1 MVLRS
6 VIQKSMMSDT
16 GFIVVPVP
24 EPVVA
29 TMGTGM
35 SGGNNMSGMS
45 DVRGMAALQNATGAE
60 FDRMWVSQMLT
71 MHNAKVTELQAAS
84 TQITDPDL
92 KAIVT
97 KALPIV
103 RNHRDRLVA
112 LNTGSGNNA
121 NSRQ

>member
-45 DVRGMAALQNATGAE
+45 DVRGMAATKC
-60 FDRMWVSQMLT
+60 DR
-71 MHNAKVTELQAAS
+71 
-84 TQITDPDL
+84 
-92 KAIVT
+92 
-97 KALPIV
+97 
-103 RNHRDRLVA
+103 
-112 LNTGSGNNA
+112 
-121 NSRQ
+121 SRI